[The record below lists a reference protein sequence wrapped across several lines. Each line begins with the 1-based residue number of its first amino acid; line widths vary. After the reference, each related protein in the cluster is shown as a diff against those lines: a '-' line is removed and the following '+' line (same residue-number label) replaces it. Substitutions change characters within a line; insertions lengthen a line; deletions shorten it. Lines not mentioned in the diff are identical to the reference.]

1 MTSVFIINGFLD
13 SGKTDFINYT
23 ITQPYFQSRQTTLLI
38 VCEEGEKEYEPKVL
52 ERTRTVMEVIDDE
65 DDFTAKK
72 LSELEKKYKPGRIVI
87 EFNGMWILK
96 NHKLPWGWK
105 IEQQIT
111 MINGATFESYFTNMK
126 SLLAE
131 QIRGSELII
140 MNRCDGLDEKIASY
154 KRNIKALNQ
163 QADIIFENKDGE
175 MNVTLEEDLPYD
187 LTKDPIVLDDTGYG
201 IWYLD
206 ALDNMDRYNGK
217 TVSFLAQ
224 VVKPDT
230 MEKGYLVPGRSA
242 MTCCA
247 DDIAFL
253 GFICKTDESDKY
265 SKGDW
270 IKVTAELKVEFWKDY
285 NGVGPVLYAK
295 NIEKAK
301 APKEEII
308 NLV

>member
-52 ERTRTVMEVIDDE
+52 ERTRTIMEVIDDE
-65 DDFTAKK
+65 DDFTTKK

-96 NHKLPWGWK
+96 NHKLPWTWK
-105 IEQQIT
+105 VEQQIT

-201 IWYLD
+201 VWYLD
-206 ALDNMDRYNGK
+206 ALDNMDRYKGR
-217 TVSFLAQ
+217 TIEYTGMVLHPPQF
-224 VVKPDT
+224 P
-230 MEKGYLVPGRSA
+230 KGYFVPGRMA

-247 DDIAFL
+247 EDIAFL
-253 GFICKTDESDKY
+253 GYACKYDKEDELVNRQY
-265 SKGDW
+265 
-270 IKVTAELKVEFWKDY
+270 IKVKAKVNIEYFDDY
-285 NGVGPVLYAK
+285 GKEGPVLQAIS
-295 NIEKAK
+295 IESTGK
-301 APKEEII
+301 PREEVISFT
-308 NLV
+308 

>member
-65 DDFTAKK
+65 DDFTAKR
-72 LSELEKKYKPGRIVI
+72 LGELEKKYKPGRIVI

-96 NHKLPWGWK
+96 NHKLPWSWK
-105 IEQQIT
+105 VEQQIT

-187 LTKDPIVLDDTGYG
+187 LTKDPIMLDDTGYG
-201 IWYLD
+201 VWYLD
-206 ALDNMDRYNGK
+206 ALDNMERYRGR
-217 TVSFLAQ
+217 TIEYTGMVLHPPQFPA
-224 VVKPDT
+224 
-230 MEKGYLVPGRSA
+230 GYFVPGRMA

-247 DDIAFL
+247 EDIAFL
-253 GFICKTDESDKY
+253 GYACKYDREADLANRQY
-265 SKGDW
+265 
-270 IKVTAELKVEFWKDY
+270 IRVRAKVNIEYFEDY
-285 NGVGPVLYAK
+285 GKEGPVLEAIS
-295 NIEKAK
+295 IEPTSK
-301 APKEEII
+301 PKEEVISFT
-308 NLV
+308 

>member
-206 ALDNMDRYNGK
+206 ALDNMDRYKGR
-217 TVSFLAQ
+217 TVEYTGMVLHPPQF
-224 VVKPDT
+224 P
-230 MEKGYLVPGRSA
+230 KGYFVPGRMA

-247 DDIAFL
+247 EDIAFL
-253 GFICKTDESDKY
+253 GYACKYDKEADLTNRQY
-265 SKGDW
+265 
-270 IKVTAELKVEFWKDY
+270 IKVRAKVNIEYFDDY
-285 NGVGPVLYAK
+285 GKEGPVLEAIS
-295 NIEKAK
+295 IEPTSK
-301 APKEEII
+301 PKEEVISFT
-308 NLV
+308 

>member
-23 ITQPYFQSRQTTLLI
+23 ITQPYFQDRKATLLI
-38 VCEEGEKEYEPKVL
+38 VCEEGEKEYDPKVL
-52 ERTRTVMEVIDDE
+52 ERTRTFMEVIEDE
-65 DDFTAKK
+65 DDFNARN
-72 LSELEKKYKPGRIVI
+72 LMEFEKKYRPGRIII
-87 EFNGMWILK
+87 EFNGMWLLK
-96 NHKLPWGWK
+96 DHKLPWNWK

-140 MNRCDGLDEKIASY
+140 MNRCDGLEEKIASY

-163 QADIIFENKDGE
+163 QADLIFENKNGE

-201 IWYLD
+201 VWYLD
-206 ALDNMDRYNGK
+206 ALDNMDRYNGR
-217 TVSFLAQ
+217 TIEYTAMVLHPPQF
-224 VVKPDT
+224 P
-230 MEKGYLVPGRSA
+230 KGYFVPGRMA

-247 DDIAFL
+247 EDIAFL
-253 GFICKTDESDKY
+253 GYACKYDKE
-265 SKGDW
+265 D
-270 IKVTAELKVEFWKDY
+270 ELKNKQYLKIKAKVNIEYFEDY
-285 NGVGPVLYAK
+285 GKEGPVLEALSIEPCAK
-295 NIEKAK
+295 
-301 APKEEII
+301 PKEEVISF
-308 NLV
+308 V